1 MLLVL
6 LLMGCGEEAVQE
18 TASQAPLE
26 NPRLII
32 LLTDQH
38 AAPLN
43 AKKLYLSISQISIH
57 DEQGWQILT
66 QNAKRYD
73 LAEIRKKNRNQL
85 VMNISLQPGKY
96 DQIKLQL
103 SRASLTQKMGRRKT
117 VPARKRTA
125 SSFTI

>member
-1 MLLVL
+1 MRLIGCLLLVL
-6 LLMGCGEEAVQE
+6 LLVGCGEEAVQE

-57 DEQGWQILT
+57 DEQGWLVLT

-73 LAEIRKKNRNQL
+73 LADIRKKNRNQL

-96 DQIKLQL
+96 DQLKLQL
-103 SRASLTQKMGRRKT
+103 SRASLTQKWDEEK
-117 VPARKRTA
+117 PY
-125 SSFTI
+125 SYHF